1 MNGMHQ
7 TQSYAYN
14 VESDDYTAS
23 WDWELPP
30 TPTLAQITLGHI
42 YEFDDKSHV
51 DLGFTSC
58 QYLDQNGV
66 TRTDTFPD
74 IDNFDAVHVFAKM
87 GLVRADFQM
96 RVSNISASWVANFF
110 FWDNVS

>member
-7 TQSYAYN
+7 EQHWSYTID
-14 VESDDYTAS
+14 SDDHTGSHDY
-23 WDWELPP
+23 ELPP
-30 TPTLAQITLGHI
+30 TPTLAQITLGAF

-58 QYLDQNGV
+58 AYLDQTGV

-74 IDNFDAVHVFAKM
+74 IDNFEAVRVFGRN
-87 GLVRADFQM
+87 GLARADFQS
-96 RVSNISASWVANFF
+96 RVSNISVSYVVTFF
-110 FWDNVS
+110 FWDTVS

>member
-7 TQSYAYN
+7 QQSWAYN
-14 VESDDYTAS
+14 FDSDNYTAS

-30 TPTLAQITLGHI
+30 TPTCAQITLADF

-51 DLGFTSC
+51 DLGFSSC

-66 TRTDTFPD
+66 KRTDTFPD
-74 IDNFDAVHVFAKM
+74 IDSADAVHVFAKM

-96 RVSNISASWVANFF
+96 RVF